1 MQFLHELDATKELT
15 YSDVFLVPRLSSVA
29 SRMQVDVAPNDGL
42 GLQIPVIAANMTAVA
57 GKRMAETMARRG
69 GLTVLPQDMSMDR
82 VEEIVTFVKSRHPVY
97 ETPVVMRADESIQS
111 ALDLINKRSHGAVVI
126 VDDSMKPIGVFTEK
140 EAHRKDRFMRL
151 RDVMI
156 TDLFTIRHGLSPEEM
171 FHLLEDRRF
180 PVAPIVNDEGL
191 LVGAISRK
199 GALRASM
206 YKPALN
212 SRGEFLTAVAV
223 GINRPIAETV
233 LRLKTMG
240 VDIIVIDT
248 AHGHQ
253 EKMLTAVREARS
265 VLGAGFPIAA
275 GNIVTAAAA
284 KDLILAG
291 ASILKVGVGPG
302 AMCTTRMATGVGR
315 PQFSAVREV
324 AELARQYKGISV
336 WADGGIRHPRDVA
349 LALAAGAHSAFF
361 GSWFAGTYESP
372 ADIKFDEHGRKY
384 KENYGMASGRAV
396 KDRNEKTKRF
406 EAARREL
413 FEEGISQSRMYLK
426 PGEESAEDIVDR
438 VVAGLRSACT
448 YSGATNLSEFYAS
461 AIVGVQSSA
470 GFEEGKPLYETWQ

>member
-1 MQFLHELDATKELT
+1 
-15 YSDVFLVPRLSSVA
+15 
-29 SRMQVDVAPNDGL
+29 
-42 GLQIPVIAANMTAVA
+42 
-57 GKRMAETMARRG
+57 
-69 GLTVLPQDMSMDR
+69 
-82 VEEIVTFVKSRHPVY
+82 
-97 ETPVVMRADESIQS
+97 
-111 ALDLINKRSHGAVVI
+111 
-126 VDDSMKPIGVFTEK
+126 
-140 EAHRKDRFMRL
+140 
-151 RDVMI
+151 
-156 TDLFTIRHGLSPEEM
+156 
-171 FHLLEDRRF
+171 
-180 PVAPIVNDEGL
+180 
-191 LVGAISRK
+191 
-199 GALRASM
+199 M

-233 LRLKTMG
+233 LRLKAIG

-253 EKMLTAVREARS
+253 EKMLAAVREARS
-265 VLGAGFPIAA
+265 VLGAGFPIAG

-324 AELARQYKGISV
+324 AELARQHKGISV

-349 LALAAGAHSAFF
+349 LAIAAGAHSAFF

-426 PGEESAEDIVDR
+426 PGEESAEDIIDH

-448 YSGATNLSEFYAS
+448 YSGATSLSEFYAS